1 MLLPETERRSGDR
14 GREMSVKVE
23 LAELAEGVS
32 GLTEVFFCFFCF
44 WFFFGNYI

>member
-14 GREMSVKVE
+14 GREMGVKVE

-32 GLTEVFFCFFCF
+32 GLTEVFFGFLLLVFF
-44 WFFFGNYI
+44 W